1 MSYPVLSTLGLK
13 RSSQNWRLANCFIA
27 KRGFS
32 IQVPL
37 ELFGTILE
45 HISWSNLAP
54 ERPLIEIPEDVW
66 RASGRLETVCQAQL
80 MSHARRDE
88 PRRALSPKNAKDQ
101 IAQIE
106 NSWASYGFMMLHGCQ
121 DFLDIQRAL

>member
-45 HISWSNLAP
+45 HIMVKFHT
-54 ERPLIEIPEDVW
+54 R
-66 RASGRLETVCQAQL
+66 ET
-80 MSHARRDE
+80 SYRD
-88 PRRALSPKNAKDQ
+88 S
-101 IAQIE
+101 
-106 NSWASYGFMMLHGCQ
+106 
-121 DFLDIQRAL
+121 